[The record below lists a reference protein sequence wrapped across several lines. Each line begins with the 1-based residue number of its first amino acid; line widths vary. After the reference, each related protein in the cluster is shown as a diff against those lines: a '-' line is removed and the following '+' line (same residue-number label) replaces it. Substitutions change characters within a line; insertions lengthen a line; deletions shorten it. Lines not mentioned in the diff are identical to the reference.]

1 MGKHRKVMEKC
12 GKSHDLWRFID
23 GKIME
28 NPYTL
33 SSDTGEWEMFLIS
46 SIRSKN
52 KDVVFAHS
60 RNVRLNMN
68 R

>member
-1 MGKHRKVMEKC
+1 MEKC

>member
-1 MGKHRKVMEKC
+1 
-12 GKSHDLWRFID
+12 
-23 GKIME
+23 ME

>member
-1 MGKHRKVMEKC
+1 
-12 GKSHDLWRFID
+12 
-23 GKIME
+23 
-28 NPYTL
+28 
-33 SSDTGEWEMFLIS
+33 MFLIS

-68 R
+68 RWKGFDVADQWKGKQNQS